1 MDLNRALQQLSF
13 TQNEAEVYLA
23 LLRVGRTP
31 AGKLAREAG
40 LERTSTYHALNRLL
54 QYGLVSYVHEG
65 GCKVFAP
72 AAPSKIA
79 ELFREKARQATALV
93 PALTEIQHAER
104 EHESIL
110 KFVGLGGVKSV
121 LNDVLRT
128 CPPRGEYLVIGMEGQ
143 LSQRLPTFAQ
153 VFAAR
158 KDAKR
163 LCSRALVGDTGAAKL
178 LSMYTSIRY
187 VPQETISPV
196 NINIYGEK
204 VALIIWSDNPEAIII
219 DNPAAAK
226 AFRSYFEFMWKH
238 AGENVHARVAK
249 H

>member
-1 MDLNRALQQLSF
+1 MDFSRALQQLSF
-13 TQNEAEVYLA
+13 TQNESQIYLT

-54 QYGLVSYVHEG
+54 GYGLVSYVHEG

-79 ELFREKARQATALV
+79 DLFREKARVATALV
-93 PALTEIQHAER
+93 PALAEIQHAER

-128 CPPRGEYLVIGMEGQ
+128 CPSRGEYLVIGMEGQ
-143 LSQRLPTFAQ
+143 LSQRLPTFAA
-153 VFAAR
+153 VFASR

-163 LCSRALVGDTGAAKL
+163 LRSRVLVRDTGSAKL
-178 LSMYTSIRY
+178 LSDYTSIRY
-187 VPQETISPV
+187 VPEETVSPV

-219 DNPAAAK
+219 DNPVAAK